1 MRVILFVGKGGVGK
15 TSMAAATALRAAR
28 LGYRTLIL
36 SLDIAH
42 NLSDIFD
49 LDRSLFDT
57 ASGKPVKVADNL
69 WIQELDMHRELQRNW
84 REVHSYLSLL
94 LNTTGL
100 DHVLAEELA
109 ILPGMEEVSALLW
122 INAYV
127 KNKTFD
133 ALILDCAPTG
143 ESIRFISIP
152 TALEWYIKKIF
163 KLERNIAR
171 VVRPIARH
179 VSDIPMPEEAYFDNI
194 ERLFVKLQGSAE
206 ILTDPMV
213 TSVRLVANPEKIV
226 LKETLRAFMY
236 FYLYKVN
243 VDAVILNRLIPAS
256 IIDGYFLSWKESHA
270 RYTLRAREYFDPI
283 PIFTAD
289 LLSDEVVGIKSLET
303 LGDLVY
309 GGRNPL
315 TVFYCGSPF
324 EFSKEGDY
332 TVVRI
337 NMPFADKK
345 DIEVYRVGDELVV
358 KLGACRRNIPLP
370 RSSLG
375 TGGEVKARFRDGRL
389 EVLIGG
395 REDGGRS
402 KE

>member
-1 MRVILFVGKGGVGK
+1 MRVIMFVGKGGVGK
-15 TSMAAATALRAAR
+15 TSMAAATALRAA
-28 LGYRTLIL
+28 GYGYKTLIL
-36 SLDIAH
+36 SIDIAH
-42 NLSDIFD
+42 NLSDVFD

-57 ASGKPVKVADNL
+57 AEGKPLKIMNNL

-84 REVHSYLSLL
+84 KEVHGYLSLL
-94 LNTTGL
+94 LSTTGF

-122 INAYV
+122 INSYV
-127 KNKTFD
+127 RHQTFD

-163 KLERNIAR
+163 KLEKSIAK
-171 VVRPIARH
+171 VVRPLARH
-179 VSDIPMPEEAYFDNI
+179 LTDIPMPEEPYFDNI

-206 ILTDPMV
+206 ILTDSEM
-213 TSVRLVANPEKIV
+213 TSVRLVSNPEKIV

-236 FYLYKVN
+236 FALYRIN
-243 VDAVILNRLIPAS
+243 VDAVIINRLIPAS
-256 IIDGYFLSWKESHA
+256 IVDGYFTNWKESHA
-270 RYTLRAREYFDPI
+270 RYLMKAKEYFEPI

-289 LLSDEVVGIKSLET
+289 LFGDEIVGVRSLEA
-303 LGDLVY
+303 LGEIIY
-309 GGRNPL
+309 GERDPL
-315 TVFYCGSPF
+315 TVFHRGSPF
-324 EFSKEGDY
+324 EFFKESGH

-337 NMPFADKK
+337 NIPFADKK
-345 DIEVYRVGDELVV
+345 DIEVYKVADELVI

-375 TGGEVKARFRDGRL
+375 TDEQIRARFKDGQL

-395 REDGGRS
+395 MENEGTT
-402 KE
+402 